1 MAPFF
6 KYYIA
11 AWAMACLVAL
21 TLFLR
26 RPAAFAIGR
35 RAYWHFLGQPW
46 KLASFVAASALIT
59 VVAPYTGDHHVGR
72 SSTPSSCRCC
82 ASPRRRGW
90 WRRSSSRPAAG
101 PHGRRR
107 CVAAGYL
114 WNLEWQ
120 RGRGVIFDVHARWMA
135 VTAGGIP
142 VLPLLGYAA
151 ISAMP
156 VVMAVLIF
164 FV

>member
-35 RAYWHFLGQPW
+35 RAYWHFLAQPW
-46 KLASFVAASALIT
+46 KLASF
-59 VVAPYTGDHHVGR
+59 
-72 SSTPSSCRCC
+72 
-82 ASPRRRGW
+82 
-90 WRRSSSRPAAG
+90 AAG
-101 PHGRRR
+101 
-107 CVAAGYL
+107 CF
-114 WNLEWQ
+114 WNLEWE
-120 RGRGVIFDVHARWMA
+120 RGRGVIFSFMRDGWPSRPADSSF
-135 VTAGGIP
+135 
-142 VLPLLGYAA
+142 LPLLGYAA
-151 ISAMP
+151 IFAMP
-156 VVMAVLIF
+156 VAMAVLIF